1 MMVDPHPLV
10 SEALLMFCVCVR
22 ENDYGNMTPDVRFT
36 ENIGNVP
43 P

>member
-1 MMVDPHPLV
+1 MMADPHPLV
-10 SEALLMFCVCVR
+10 SEVLLMFCVSVR
-22 ENDYGNMTPDVRFT
+22 ENDYGNTTPDVRFT